1 MPSFFLLHFWVGSFC
16 GILEGN
22 KSKPVFPGEVIAV
35 SDIISLIEDEGN
47 KIPDKSWML
56 YLLELFT
63 KQDNIAIELN
73 LICQFDNQNYFEAIF
88 NGVNRYRFKE
98 VLPILG
104 HSYLRLIIMNLKKEC
119 ISYILEDIKTQRAE
133 RFDLFMNTIGGFV
146 FDEAS
151 NLFTGIEWWNRIGNY
166 PYLIRYKVEVSQL
179 TCGFSD
185 KSSDPEAI
193 TYYPINALIPNSEGS
208 KVVYPVTFYNPRI
221 ESGCICY
228 DVKSGNCKSGMEYLP
243 PRIK

>member
-1 MPSFFLLHFWVGSFC
+1 
-16 GILEGN
+16 
-22 KSKPVFPGEVIAV
+22 
-35 SDIISLIEDEGN
+35 
-47 KIPDKSWML
+47 
-56 YLLELFT
+56 
-63 KQDNIAIELN
+63 
-73 LICQFDNQNYFEAIF
+73 
-88 NGVNRYRFKE
+88 
-98 VLPILG
+98 
-104 HSYLRLIIMNLKKEC
+104 MNLQKEC

-166 PYLIRYKVEVSQL
+166 PYPIRYKVEVSQL
-179 TCGFSD
+179 ACGFSD
-185 KSSDPEAI
+185 KSSDPEDI

-208 KVVYPVTFYNPRI
+208 NVVYPVTFYNPRI